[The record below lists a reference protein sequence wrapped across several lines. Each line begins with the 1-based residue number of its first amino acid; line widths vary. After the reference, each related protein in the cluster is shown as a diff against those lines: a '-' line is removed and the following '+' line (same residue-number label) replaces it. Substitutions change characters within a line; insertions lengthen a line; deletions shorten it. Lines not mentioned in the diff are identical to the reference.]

1 MGTRIAAFGES
12 DIMLIFK
19 AVGIDVFPVTA
30 LPQDLHLLRKPF
42 PDVYLKL
49 VR

>member
-1 MGTRIAAFGES
+1 MGTRIAAFGEN

-30 LPQDLHLLRKPF
+30 GIEETSEAEKK
-42 PDVYLKL
+42 LKQ
-49 VR
+49 